1 MSEMNVSVISLSS
14 ERLFNFS
21 HFINVRNVIS
31 ELSILQVMSIMLE
44 ITRIEEEFG
53 DDLHENKLNLMEL
66 RPDIDWSN
74 RV

>member
-1 MSEMNVSVISLSS
+1 MSEISAIALSS
-14 ERLFNFS
+14 ARLFDFS

>member
-1 MSEMNVSVISLSS
+1 MSEISAIALSS
-14 ERLFNFS
+14 ARLFDFS
-21 HFINVRNVIS
+21 DFINVRNVIS